1 MRARSIAA
9 FVLALFLV
17 PVTGVVGQEESK
29 AEAKRQL
36 DERVK
41 QRIERRLT
49 RLNQVLKLTDEQKQK
64 IRAILEKNAAQFTPM
79 DRQQFRSLSPEER
92 QRKREELRAHWLR
105 VNNEI
110 EKVLNPEQV
119 KKFREMQRRARK
131 GRRVPPGQ
139 R

>member
-1 MRARSIAA
+1 MRGRWMAA
-9 FVLALFLV
+9 LVFLLFLV
-17 PVTGVVGQEESK
+17 PATGVVGQEESK
-29 AEAKRQL
+29 ADTKRQL

-41 QRIERRLT
+41 QRIERRLS
-49 RLNQVLKLTDEQKQK
+49 RLDQVLKLTNEQKQK

-79 DRQQFRSLSPEER
+79 DRQQFRSLSPVER

-105 VNNEI
+105 INKEI